1 MGYVTQTITS
11 SINDAYTSES
21 LHFED
26 YEDFVTYHEPPTP
39 VDFGCSKEENQ
50 NNIYLTEDEIYTL
63 RVLLGHT
70 VGDKDC
76 NRLAEKLELL
86 DPTQLDCDDY
96 DKLYFTFI
104 ENSETMLLENGEKEP
119 TIRFKQ
125 VEEE

>member
-1 MGYVTQTITS
+1 MYQKTVTQYHNNVLSHTE
-11 SINDAYTSES
+11 NLYFES
-21 LHFED
+21 
-26 YEDFVTYHEPPTP
+26 YEDFLNYHAIPEP
-39 VDFGCSKEENQ
+39 VDFGCSQE

-125 VEEE
+125 VEEY